1 MVFIKSKNIF
11 NIMHI
16 KISQWKHE
24 RQERKQKS
32 KRGFILSYQKRCL
45 EHDSCCC
52 FVHYYELRA
61 YSTNQSNVYIVDC
74 EHVITI
80 MVRGKCIF
88 FTYFTSIVH
97 LCTLW
102 RCQETFRGRG
112 YRNTTLVWNGLNEQ
126 TKEQKTRTSL
136 YLFQALF
143 SFFFF
148 CVLFVFVFSFE
159 EITCI
164 VLLSL
169 F

>member
-1 MVFIKSKNIF
+1 MVFIKNKNIF

-45 EHDSCCC
+45 EHDSCC

-88 FTYFTSIVH
+88 F
-97 LCTLW
+97 
-102 RCQETFRGRG
+102 
-112 YRNTTLVWNGLNEQ
+112 
-126 TKEQKTRTSL
+126 
-136 YLFQALF
+136 YLFHVNSAFMYPLKA
-143 SFFFF
+143 SGN
-148 CVLFVFVFSFE
+148 
-159 EITCI
+159 
-164 VLLSL
+164 LSGEGV
-169 F
+169 